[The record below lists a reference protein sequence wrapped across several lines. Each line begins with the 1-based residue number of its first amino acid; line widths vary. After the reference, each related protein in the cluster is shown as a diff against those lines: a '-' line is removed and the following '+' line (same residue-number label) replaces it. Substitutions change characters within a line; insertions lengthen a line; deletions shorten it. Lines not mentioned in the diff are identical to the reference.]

1 MSVTGIPTK
10 ASLLTFMFKAP
21 NPKPQIPSKIPSAKA
36 QKKCAHDPP
45 FFEIIDE
52 KMSVS
57 SRASEASASRSAPL
71 FLVNPVSI
79 NRKNKRLSFASLR
92 QIFTRIR
99 KSFLL
104 ERFVGFNPIRRDRTG
119 SANQLPNILSV
130 ADCSWQALHESAN
143 RFPEKECSILQVTR
157 FSTIIHLG
165 NWDLRFT
172 WDLE

>member
-10 ASLLTFMFKAP
+10 ARPLTFMFEAP
-21 NPKPQIPSKIPSAKA
+21 NPKPQIPNPKSQAKFQVPKL

-119 SANQLPNILSV
+119 
-130 ADCSWQALHESAN
+130 
-143 RFPEKECSILQVTR
+143 
-157 FSTIIHLG
+157 
-165 NWDLRFT
+165 
-172 WDLE
+172 